1 MKLPL
6 QAVKLQYVKAKL
18 KENFLILS
26 PYFQINNNDLKGRK
40 LAK

>member
-6 QAVKLQYVKAKL
+6 QAVNLQYVKAKP

-26 PYFQINNNDLKGRK
+26 PYFQINNNN
-40 LAK
+40 

>member
-6 QAVKLQYVKAKL
+6 QAVNLQYVKAKL

-26 PYFQINNNDLKGRK
+26 PYFYLKNK
-40 LAK
+40 KSL